1 MAKTITID
9 PKDFSKGEWTALYYA
24 QIVFTDMKEER
35 HHLAKPFKA
44 TARQVQRAIQTLSR
58 KVESIEREHFGT
70 EDFPGQNET
79 RMYELNGAA
88 AMLRSYMGVRDPE
101 FDSGVAK

>member
-9 PKDFSKGEWTALYYA
+9 PKDFSKGEWTELYYA

-44 TARQVQRAIQTLSR
+44 TARQVERAIQTLTR
-58 KVESIEREHFGT
+58 KVESIERGHFGT
-70 EDFPGQNET
+70 EDFPSQNET
-79 RMYELNGAA
+79 CIDKLDGAA

-101 FDSGVAK
+101 FDRGVAK